1 MKRGE
6 FLPPAPF
13 FQKRNTH
20 LQECVY
26 SRLRATRPGN
36 LDVKIKA
43 TFIFTSCINVVKFN
57 SVLAFISMEF
67 HPLMCNLSE
76 AYRAFLWGYRLSFSQ
91 LPMAFRSIN
100 FVENGLPKKRW
111 LYEQNI
117 TEGVKNSFL
126 LYQQNSNWLE
136 KEHIKFNPNLGSS
149 NV

>member
-1 MKRGE
+1 
-6 FLPPAPF
+6 
-13 FQKRNTH
+13 
-20 LQECVY
+20 
-26 SRLRATRPGN
+26 
-36 LDVKIKA
+36 
-43 TFIFTSCINVVKFN
+43 
-57 SVLAFISMEF
+57 
-67 HPLMCNLSE
+67 
-76 AYRAFLWGYRLSFSQ
+76 
-91 LPMAFRSIN
+91 MAFRSIN